1 MRQILLFIVLVFL
14 FAGQL
19 DAQDTIYS
27 KIEKRYQIVF
37 KKSGYH
43 IYALC
48 QKYGAERSDTVFRY
62 DYGAYMAMSV
72 KDAALHENVF
82 MCVYSSMDGVFFTNY
97 SYEDGKWVPSLG
109 GFLFFLAQGE
119 KDDYRA
125 SIISKEKV
133 VLRKGKKGKKISI
146 CMIIKRKQLRY
157 YAISE
162 PRIVSQK
169 VCL

>member
-1 MRQILLFIVLVFL
+1 MVFPAKYRRVVFDVSVDQVLQEVCL
-14 FAGQL
+14 E
-19 DAQDTIYS
+19 
-27 KIEKRYQIVF
+27 IEKRYQIVF

-133 VLRKGKKGKKISI
+133 VLRKGDKGKKNIYLYDY
-146 CMIIKRKQLRY
+146 KKKTVKVLRN
-157 YAISE
+157 
-162 PRIVSQK
+162 
-169 VCL
+169 

>member
-1 MRQILLFIVLVFL
+1 MKLFFTL
-14 FAGQL
+14 FTFALFCGLKL

-27 KIEKRYQIVF
+27 KIEKDYQIIF

-48 QKYGAERSDTVFRY
+48 QKFGVERSDTVFRY
-62 DYGAYMAMSV
+62 DYGAYMAMRV

-97 SYEDGKWVPSLG
+97 SYDDGKWGPSLG

-133 VLRKGKKGKKISI
+133 VVRQGEKGKKNIYLYDYNKKTVKLLGK
-146 CMIIKRKQLRY
+146 
-157 YAISE
+157 E
-162 PRIVSQK
+162 
-169 VCL
+169 